1 MRAVHPT
8 LAGISLRDLEYAA
21 AVAHH
26 RHFGQAAA
34 HCRVSQPTLSE
45 QVRKLEAQLGVTLFE
60 RTRKGVQI
68 TSRGKALLAKAERV
82 LAEAH
87 GLAEMARGIGGKLAG
102 VLRLAAIQTLGPY
115 YLPSQLRPIRA
126 AYPELALR
134 LAEGRTEPLLDK
146 LRRGSI
152 DLVLAALPLPR
163 DGLTTVA
170 VFREPLVLVC
180 PKDHRLA
187 TLPRLSLPDLA
198 APDLLLMK
206 QGHCLRDHA
215 LALCADATAETRHA
229 ASIETLWHMIAT
241 GEGYSLLPTLSL
253 AGRDAMADL
262 VTIRPLAE
270 PEAARTIALTWRE
283 TDPRGDEL
291 RHLASLLRANLPDGV
306 RISRGDEG

>member
-26 RHFGQAAA
+26 RHFGQAAM

-102 VLRLAAIQTLGPY
+102 ILRLAAIQTLGPY

-134 LAEGRTEPLLDK
+134 LAEGRTEPLLDE

-215 LALCADATAETRHA
+215 LALCAGATAETRHA
-229 ASIETLWHMIAT
+229 ASIETLWHMIAA

-262 VTIRPLAE
+262 VTVRPLAE
-270 PEAARTIALTWRE
+270 PEAARTIALAWRE
-283 TDPRGDEL
+283 TDPHGDEL
-291 RHLASLLRANLPDGV
+291 RHLASLLRANLSDGV